1 MSTRNR
7 VKYFLTTYGQIVAVA
22 LVIVGVA
29 VAGLGVQEYRN
40 PPVAETPPQEFDV
53 QQFSVD
59 TDYSAELV
67 NETPLYT
74 TDRLVNQPVYL
85 LNLSPT
91 LDMTTTLDL
100 PEDRP
105 VDVEFETVMLYEA
118 TFEGE
123 QFASDQRQL
132 ESVSQ
137 TVTSGQL
144 TINTTISIPEI
155 QSDIA
160 AFSDRLNGVGQTA
173 NTLRLTV
180 AYESPQEEG
189 SDTYSGQL
197 TDTTSLQFLD
207 GAYLVPNQLSDSTT
221 NSQTTPGETIQQ
233 QPDLTGALQFVGA
246 GLGLLLAGGGVFLW
260 QSRISGLEE
269 LELQIYLDRYDEWI
283 SEGEFPTGS
292 ESQYIYVSSVK
303 DLVDIAIDTSGRVIY
318 DVDVEALAVAEAGII
333 YYYTTDPQAVSS
345 WLNLSDAD

>member
-7 VKYFLTTYGQIVAVA
+7 AKYFLTTYGQIAAVA

-29 VAGLGVQEYRN
+29 VVGLAVQDYRN
-40 PPVAETPPQEFDV
+40 PPVEETPPQEFDV

-59 TDYSAELV
+59 TDYSAELAR
-67 NETPLYT
+67 ETPLY
-74 TDRLVNQPVYL
+74 DSNQLLNQPVYL

-91 LDMTTTLDL
+91 LDLSTTMDL
-100 PEDRP
+100 PENRP
-105 VDVEFETVMLYEA
+105 VDVEFETAMLYEA

-123 QFASDQRQL
+123 QFASERRQL
-132 ESVSQ
+132 ESASQ
-137 TVTSGQL
+137 TVSNGQL

-155 QSDIA
+155 RADIA
-160 AFSDRLNGVGQTA
+160 NFSQRLDGVGQTS
-173 NTLRLTV
+173 NTLQLNVT
-180 AYESPQEEG
+180 YESPQEQG
-189 SDTYSGQL
+189 SGTYSGQL
-197 TDTTSLQFLD
+197 TDTTSIQFLD
-207 GAYLVPNQLSDSTT
+207 GAYFVPNQLSDSATD
-221 NSQTTPGETIQQ
+221 SQTTPGETIQQ
-233 QPDLTGALQFVGA
+233 SPDLTGALQLAGVGV
-246 GLGLLLAGGGVFLW
+246 GLLLLGGGVFFW
-260 QSRISGLEE
+260 QSRITGLEE

-303 DLVDIAIDTSGRVIY
+303 DLVDIAIDTGGRVIY

-345 WLNLSDAD
+345 WLNLSNTD